1 MKEWEI
7 KPCPY
12 CGSTDIDY
20 GKCLTNKTRTGKE
33 FFVKCE
39 NCGTEVNVSYN
50 TFDETNLAL
59 EMWNN
64 AKCACADEEKV
75 SHGEWLERKDNVFEC
90 SHCGYQF
97 DNEGYLHFFNYCP
110 CCGAKM
116 DKEESKMSDNLKY
129 DDNKPRLDLV
139 PPELIEA
146 VGIVRTYGVSKYGDS
161 ESWKQVEPY
170 RYRAAL
176 MRHICLYIKEPD
188 GVDAESGLP
197 HLWHIACNVAFLI
210 ALNAEKCP
218 ISDFKAKRVNLSD

>member
-1 MKEWEI
+1 MKSRKNISEKI
-7 KPCPY
+7 LNTMKAF
-12 CGSTDIDY
+12 SR
-20 GKCLTNKTRTGKE
+20 TRKI
-33 FFVKCE
+33 
-39 NCGTEVNVSYN
+39 
-50 TFDETNLAL
+50 
-59 EMWNN
+59 
-64 AKCACADEEKV
+64 
-75 SHGEWLERKDNVFEC
+75 
-90 SHCGYQF
+90 
-97 DNEGYLHFFNYCP
+97 
-110 CCGAKM
+110 
-116 DKEESKMSDNLKY
+116 KEESKMSDNLKY

-218 ISDFKAKRVNLSD
+218 TSDFKVKTVNFYQTSNKNRL